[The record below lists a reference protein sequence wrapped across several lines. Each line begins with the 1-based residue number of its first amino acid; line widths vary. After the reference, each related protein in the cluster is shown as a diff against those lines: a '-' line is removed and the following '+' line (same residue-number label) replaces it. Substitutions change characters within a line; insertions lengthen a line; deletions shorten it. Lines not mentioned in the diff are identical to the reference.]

1 MITSKLSHKPTK
13 SLDGKQENMH
23 SSSRSRGREQDDSVE
38 YIQESKQFSTV
49 GSKNP
54 FSFLRNICFSG
65 QDFIDNSNSN
75 AISDFSTSV
84 SNHGRRGHYSPSYI
98 IHPEN
103 WMYVAWQQF
112 ILIWAV
118 YSSFFTPL
126 EFAFFR
132 GLPENLFLLDSAG
145 QLTFFFDIFIC
156 FFVAYRDPHSYCMV
170 YNHNLIAIR
179 YLKSRF
185 LIDLLGCFPW
195 DAIFKGCGRK
205 EIVRYMLWIR
215 LSRALRVTEFFGK
228 MEKNI
233 RINYMFTRIVKL
245 FVVELYCTHTA
256 ACIFYYLATTLPP
269 SEEGY
274 TWIGSLKMG
283 DYSYSHF
290 REIDLWTRYIT
301 ALYFAVVTMA
311 TVGYGEIHA
320 VNAREMIFVMIYVSF
335 DMILGAYLLG
345 NMTALIVKGSKTV
358 RFRDKMGELI
368 KYMNRNKLGKS
379 LNKAIKGHVLLQFQS
394 NYAEVSALQ
403 DLPLAIRAKI
413 SEKIYEPHVRLVTL
427 FKGCSY
433 GFIKKIAI
441 KTHEEFFLPGEVI
454 IEEGSMGDQ
463 LYILCDGKLSAVR
476 NSEESYT
483 EEYVPSTQ
491 SYCAIGEISVLCN
504 IPEPHTIQAVELSK
518 LLRIEKKAILDA
530 LEMHFSDGHTIINN
544 LLEGKESNIQKK
556 ILESDI
562 TLQIGKHI
570 SELATRLNWAAHD
583 GDLHRL
589 RQLVEAGADP
599 SKTDYD
605 GRSPLHL
612 ASSKGYED
620 IIRFLI
626 QKEVEVNV
634 KDNLGKTP
642 LYEAIK
648 NGHGQVASLLVKAGA
663 FLSVDNAGNCLC
675 EVVASK
681 HTDFLKRLLG
691 NGINPNSRNYDL
703 RTPLHLAASE
713 GLFSESLLLLESG
726 ASVFAIDRW
735 GKTPIDE
742 ARVCGNR
749 NVLKLLEDAKISQTS
764 ETSYSSCETS
774 QDKLPKRKCTVFC
787 GTPSDHRDGRSFG
800 VVIWVPKTIEE
811 LIETAVAQLDF
822 LDATCILSES
832 GGKIT
837 DAGMISDDQK
847 LFLARE
853 VKFT

>member
-1 MITSKLSHKPTK
+1 MQTSR
-13 SLDGKQENMH
+13 
-23 SSSRSRGREQDDSVE
+23 SSRAREDIDHSVE
-38 YIQESKQFSTV
+38 YIHHESKQFSAV
-49 GSKNP
+49 GTKNIP
-54 FSFLRNICFSG
+54 LRFLRNCCFSG
-65 QDFIDNSNSN
+65 QDFADSSN
-75 AISDFSTSV
+75 ATSDISTS
-84 SNHGRRGHYSPSYI
+84 HGGSRGHSSHGYF

-103 WMYVAWQQF
+103 WLYVAWNQF

-145 QLTFFFDIFIC
+145 QIAFFFDIFVS

-185 LIDLLGCFPW
+185 LIDLLGCLPW
-195 DAIFKGCGRK
+195 DAIFKGCGRN

-215 LSRALRVTEFFGK
+215 LSRALRVTEFFGNL
-228 MEKNI
+228 EKNI
-233 RINYMFTRIVKL
+233 RINYMLARIVKL

-283 DYSYSHF
+283 DYSYSNF

-320 VNAREMIFVMIYVSF
+320 VNTREMIFVMLYVSL

-394 NYAEVSALQ
+394 SYAEVAALQ

-413 SEKIYEPHVRLVTL
+413 SEKIYEPHVRQVPL

-441 KTHEEFFLPGEVI
+441 RMHEEFFLPGEVI
-454 IEEGSMGDQ
+454 VEEGSIGDQ
-463 LYILCDGKLSAVR
+463 LYILCDGRLGAVR
-476 NSEESYT
+476 NSEDSYT
-483 EEYVPSTQ
+483 EEYVPGIQ
-491 SYCAIGEISVLCN
+491 SYWAFGEISVLCN
-504 IPEPHTIQAVELSK
+504 IPEPRTIQAVELSK

-530 LEMHFSDGHTIINN
+530 LEMHFSDGHTITNN

-562 TLQIGKHI
+562 KLQIGKHE
-570 SELATRLNWAAHD
+570 SELATRLNWAATD

-589 RQLVEAGADP
+589 RHLVEAGADP

-620 IIRFLI
+620 VVHFLI
-626 QKEVEVNV
+626 QKGVEVNV
-634 KDNLGKTP
+634 KDHIGKTP

-648 NGHGQVASLLVKAGA
+648 NGHDQVASLLVKAGA
-663 FLSVDNAGNCLC
+663 FLSVDNTGNCLC
-675 EVVASK
+675 EVVASQ
-681 HTDFLKRLLG
+681 HTDLLRRLLE
-691 NGINPNSRNYDL
+691 NGVHPNSRNYDF

-713 GLFSESLLLLESG
+713 GLYSESLLLLEYG

-742 ARVCGNR
+742 ARVSGNR
-749 NVLKLLEDAKISQTS
+749 NVLKLLEEAKISQTS
-764 ETSYSSCETS
+764 EISSSCETN
-774 QDKLPKRKCTVFC
+774 QDKVPSRKCTVFG
-787 GTPSDHRDGRSFG
+787 GTPSDHREGRSFG
-800 VVIWVPKTIEE
+800 VVVWVPKTIEE
-811 LIETAVAQLDF
+811 LIETAATQLGF
-822 LDATCILSES
+822 SGATCILSES

-853 VKFT
+853 VKFI